1 MAGHPGYRLRW
12 DDGIV
17 EIRWTCGKA
26 NAMNGRSL
34 AALKRALDDAE
45 AADARG
51 VVLTGYDRFFSA
63 GLDLVT
69 LYDLEPRAMDAFMID
84 FDRLM
89 LRAFAFSRPL
99 ITAVGGHAV
108 AGGCVLALAGDV
120 RVMTADGA
128 RMGLNEIRLGVPFPA
143 PALEIVR
150 HAVSPTFVEAV
161 LLRGGAVRS
170 AGRAPAGHGA
180 RSDGG
185 GRAPGGSRGVHPPRR
200 HAGRGVRGYQG
211 RAAGTG
217 HRART
222 GACRRSPGGLRD
234 GLVRP

>member
-1 MAGHPGYRLRW
+1 VAGHPGYRLRW

-63 GLDLVT
+63 GPDLVT

-128 RMGLNEIRLGVPFPA
+128 QMGLNEIRLGVPFPA

-150 HAVSPTFVEAV
+150 HARPSDLIVCGTH
-161 LLRGGAVRS
+161 GRS
-170 AGRAPAGHGA
+170 ALGRIAFGSVATKLLWKAPCPVLVVRPAETRARDA
-180 RSDGG
+180 RSTEK
-185 GRAPGGSRGVHPPRR
+185 
-200 HAGRGVRGYQG
+200 
-211 RAAGTG
+211 AAGAS
-217 HRART
+217 R
-222 GACRRSPGGLRD
+222 
-234 GLVRP
+234 